1 MFTDFC
7 EVTEMAAS
15 SLGYVE
21 KTRTSE
27 KLQNFSVLGP
37 LPKATQHSYSKSL
50 DLQLRQIVVERSSFN
65 APLESSELEK
75 PLRPASHGR
84 TAVKSESKSNSG
96 SELDQEAIKRLAKKL
111 DFRQVEKTS
120 RIVEAFE
127 FENLPSEVA
136 AKILPVLSSKS

>member
-37 LPKATQHSYSKSL
+37 PPKATQHSYSKSL
-50 DLQLRQIVVERSSFN
+50 DL
-65 APLESSELEK
+65 
-75 PLRPASHGR
+75 
-84 TAVKSESKSNSG
+84 
-96 SELDQEAIKRLAKKL
+96 
-111 DFRQVEKTS
+111 
-120 RIVEAFE
+120 
-127 FENLPSEVA
+127 
-136 AKILPVLSSKS
+136 